1 MRLVYHLLT
10 AHASVA
16 SAGLAARIEHQL
28 QLAPSNI
35 SSASARDW
43 MASTRDLTYCVGRV
57 TEMQTYVC
65 QARE

>member
-1 MRLVYHLLT
+1 MHLEYRLLT
-10 AHASVA
+10 AHACVV

-28 QLAPSNI
+28 QLAQSNI

-43 MASTRDLTYCVGRV
+43 MASTRDLTFCGGRV
-57 TEMQTYVC
+57 TKMQTDVC